1 MDSIHTTD
9 ASPSAG
15 ATSGLIEG
23 IGSPE
28 AVQAHFKNTLL
39 YSQSASPPSLLER
52 PC

>member
-39 YSQSASPPSLLER
+39 YS
-52 PC
+52 